1 MGNVGRSRANRF
13 ATASS
18 SFSPAQLGQ
27 LASQQVSHSSR
38 ATSSSSSGASLSQS
52 NDCNLAMF
60 TLNEFTH
67 MNIFPLPL
75 APHRCPFSHVCCINY
90 FTTNALKVK
99 THWKMHIK
107 WQRQRQR
114 QQQLRNQ
121 FQFQFQLPFRI
132 RLSLNAALPLEL
144 DELQLSK

>member
-18 SFSPAQLGQ
+18 SSSLAQLGQ
-27 LASQQVSHSSR
+27 LASQQVSLSSR

-75 APHRCPFSHVCCINY
+75 APRRCPFSHVCCINY

-107 WQRQRQR
+107 WQRQRQ
-114 QQQLRNQ
+114 QQLRN
-121 FQFQFQLPFRI
+121 QFQFQLPFRI